1 MDLISTFIFWFVLII
16 VLSIVGSLAWNS
28 YINRLKDKEN
38 QKRIE
43 REAEAE
49 EEERRKR
56 SKQPQITFFD
66 PFYSKVVGTSQL
78 NENGVPIQTI
88 LPGIRP
94 GAVAYLQ
101 RDRHNE
107 YDINAVKVYAENT
120 HIGYLK
126 RTAAATVAPYLDQ
139 GRTVR
144 VNIEEIT
151 GGDNGRSFGVNI
163 KLFM

>member
-1 MDLISTFIFWFVLII
+1 MDLFFWFMIILVVVVI
-16 VLSIVGSLAWNS
+16 VLAIRASIL
-28 YINRLKDKEN
+28 ILKVNPQSKEE

-49 EEERRKR
+49 EEERRKK
-56 SKQPQITFFD
+56 SKHQTYTYFE

-78 NENGVPIQTI
+78 NENGVPIQQI
-88 LPGIRP
+88 LPGIQP

-101 RDRHNE
+101 RERHNP
-107 YDINAVKVYAENT
+107 YDINAVKVYANNT

-151 GGDNGRSFGVNI
+151 GGDNGRSYGVNI

>member
-1 MDLISTFIFWFVLII
+1 MDLFFWFMIILIVVVI
-16 VLSIVGSLAWNS
+16 IMAISMSFRILTIKPQS
-28 YINRLKDKEN
+28 KEE

-66 PFYSKVVGTSQL
+66 PFYSKVIGTSQL

-151 GGDNGRSFGVNI
+151 GGDNCRSYGVNI

>member
-49 EEERRKR
+49 EEERRKK
-56 SKQPQITFFD
+56 SKHQTYTYFE

-88 LPGIRP
+88 LPGIQP

-101 RDRHNE
+101 RERHNP
-107 YDINAVKVYAENT
+107 YDINAVKVYANNT

-151 GGDNGRSFGVNI
+151 GGDNGRSYGVNI

>member
-1 MDLISTFIFWFVLII
+1 MDLFFWFMIILIVVVI
-16 VLSIVGSLAWNS
+16 IMAISMSFRILTIKPQS
-28 YINRLKDKEN
+28 KEE

-49 EEERRKR
+49 EEERRKK
-56 SKQPQITFFD
+56 SKQQTYTFFE
-66 PFYSKVVGTSQL
+66 PFYSKVVGTSQA
-78 NENGVPIQTI
+78 NENGVPIQQI

-151 GGDNGRSFGVNI
+151 GGDNGRSYGVNI